1 MEIYGMSRRYVE
13 GNLQENL
20 RRGKRGRRIGALPH
34 RWFPRQIE
42 KTHTAEVAVRLPPR
56 FSILWFFHV
65 RILLLYALVDSDHG
79 FPTLSRST

>member
-1 MEIYGMSRRYVE
+1 MEIYGMGRRYVE

-42 KTHTAEVAVRLPPR
+42 KTHTAEAAKRLPPR
-56 FSILWFFHV
+56 CLILRFFHV
-65 RILLLYALVDSDHG
+65 RILLPDARIDSDHG